1 MKKVIAI
8 TAVMFAMTN
17 SYFAQENNEDFS
29 DKLMVGFKGGLN
41 LSNVYDSEGEEFDAD
56 SKLGYAFGAFVA
68 IPVGKRFGIQ
78 PEFLISQKGFQAT
91 GYMFGSQYSF
101 TRTTTYVDLPIL
113 FAIKPVEFLTIVL
126 GPQYS
131 YLIKQ
136 RDVYT
141 NGVTTYEQETEFEN
155 DNLRKNTLCFTAGAD
170 VNVNHL
176 VFGAR
181 VGWDLLNNNGNGT
194 TSTPRYKNVWYQA
207 TVGFRF

>member
-1 MKKVIAI
+1 MKKIITVI
-8 TAVMFAMTN
+8 TVVFAMINTY
-17 SYFAQENNEDFS
+17 SAQES
-29 DKLMVGFKGGLN
+29 DNDYSEKIMIGFKAGLN
-41 LSNVYDSEGEEFDAD
+41 LSNVYDSEGEQFDAD
-56 SKLGYAFGAFVA
+56 SKLGYAAGGFVA
-68 IPVGKRFGIQ
+68 IPIGKRFGLQ
-78 PEFLISQKGFQAT
+78 PEIMVSQKGFQAT

-101 TRTTTYVDLPIL
+101 TRTTTYIDVPVL
-113 FAIKPVEFLTIVL
+113 FAIKPVEFLSIVL

-131 YLIKQ
+131 FLIKQ

-155 DNLRKNTLCFTAGAD
+155 DNIRKNTLCFTGGAD
-170 VNVNHL
+170 VNIKQL

>member
-1 MKKVIAI
+1 MTV
-8 TAVMFAMTN
+8 VFGMTN
-17 SYFAQENNEDFS
+17 SYFAQETGNDYSE
-29 DKLMVGFKGGLN
+29 KVMIGLKGGLN
-41 LSNVYDSEGEEFDAD
+41 LSNVYDSEGEQFDAD
-56 SKLGYAFGAFVA
+56 AKLGYAVGAFVA
-68 IPVGKRFGIQ
+68 IPMGKRFGFQ
-78 PEFLISQKGFQAT
+78 PEIMISQKGFQAT

-101 TRTTTYVDLPIL
+101 TRTTTYVDVPLL

-141 NGVTTYEQETEFEN
+141 NGVTTFDQETEFEN
-155 DNLRKNTLCFTAGAD
+155 DNIRKNTLCFTGGAD
-170 VNVNHL
+170 VNIGQF